1 MPSKGG
7 TVVEKGKQFI
17 TKETLVAGLRA
28 RVSAQERQL
37 LKEVSG
43 MMMPIVANVHQKK
56 LTITCLLEEKE
67 RQHHETSAR
76 KRKHTRAQIPC
87 PSARPRRGQSR
98 TILYSQCVT
107 FLLAVLARKL
117 VIEDLMRVV

>member
-28 RVSAQERQL
+28 RVCAQERQL

-43 MMMPIVANVHQKK
+43 MMTPIVANVHQKK
-56 LTITCLLEEKE
+56 LIITCLLEEKNVSAMKQVPE
-67 RQHHETSAR
+67 NGSTHEH
-76 KRKHTRAQIPC
+76 KFH
-87 PSARPRRGQSR
+87 ARPQDHAAASR
-98 TILYSQCVT
+98 EQYCTPNV
-107 FLLAVLARKL
+107 
-117 VIEDLMRVV
+117 